1 MIATKQQGEN
11 GAYAIYDGDT
21 PLCTV
26 ETIYR
31 SYGGLS
37 KNRYRGPDWPA
48 TKSRAEHSAEALRH
62 YQASQEG
69 ERVP

>member
-1 MIATKQQGEN
+1 MIEARQRGEN

-26 ETIYR
+26 ETI
-31 SYGGLS
+31 
-37 KNRYRGPDWPA
+37 A
-48 TKSRAEHSAEALRH
+48 AALRH
-62 YQASQEG
+62 YQQSPEG

>member
-26 ETIYR
+26 ETI
-31 SYGGLS
+31 
-37 KNRYRGPDWPA
+37 A
-48 TKSRAEHSAEALRH
+48 AALRH
-62 YQASQEG
+62 YRQSQDE
-69 ERVP
+69 ECVP